1 MIPDYAGRSDIVTE
15 VLIRRMQEDQS
26 HGKREIETGAKI
38 GANVGQSLEAARGKG
53 HVPPGASRRN
63 IAHILAP

>member
-1 MIPDYAGRSDIVTE
+1 MWW
-15 VLIRRMQEDQS
+15 
-26 HGKREIETGAKI
+26 EIETGAKT

-63 IAHILAP
+63 IAHILAPQGSFWTTELLQENKRGLF